1 MPFIGSALSIDRLL
15 GLHLFDSL
23 SGLSV
28 AGQSPGHK
36 LPPATAPVSAVSA
49 RRTATNR
56 PATAAALRPLRSTSR
71 NLSPSSASSSASS
84 SRTASASPSLLA
96 LSSAFSLL
104 GIGLQSAEPSP
115 PRPEAASRPPCPIAS
130 WPMAQLPVEIF
141 ELITRYLTRAE
152 IQTLRLVCREF
163 EAKVSA
169 QYFRNVVVPFR
180 SELYTSLDHDENTV
194 IASRLFSNGMR
205 IFESFGPHIL
215 RFALSLELDEF
226 TLAYPPV
233 KPAQEAVPAF
243 WGIYR
248 WPHATY
254 HRYRDLEGLEQTA
267 DETDSMKKAL
277 RCLTKVTNLGLCC
290 DAGLGFLVGPDQAVR
305 KMNNPDP
312 VFNTSYFRQE
322 GRSDRGD
329 AVTVSDFNGMPRDL
343 CSATAQHDNFKRRI
357 LEKMIADAGFA
368 GFYIHEAIDLL
379 LETEGVTL
387 SNIDFDER
395 EVLVEEQQPLPPLAA
410 QDRRASRR
418 RWLNQLQAA
427 PQQEHVVQP
436 QEPNFHEVDLPE
448 ADIQEA
454 DIQEADIQAPD
465 MEVQDQDELGQ
476 PHHAFVFNLNPNA
489 FELFQDPLDPAPA
502 PAAAPPPPPPAPAPA
517 SAPAVIMA
525 QSSPHRQRRAE
536 NQSSRDAASESNSR
550 QPLIPT
556 NLTRAQKELLLELE
570 WAHRAMIQSYVI
582 SIIDNARDG
591 CFSNLTNIT
600 IAKIPSAHVHIL
612 CRKEL
617 WESIPRVKNVSLAVI
632 ADWRRISKTSP
643 GVVADTHVSPLDAV
657 RKVYKLLHCY
667 IGQQQNIETLHF
679 EWICGGEFA
688 RGPYQR
694 NQYILPAPFV
704 DSPELMSSVDGAKDT
719 DRLLDLPYVRDF
731 SLKNCWVSPHVLMQT
746 IRNMAL
752 HSLERLEFESVSLS
766 GPPVFAPQPVNVA
779 QVAEDAGL
787 PLPPIFP
794 GGAAPM
800 IAGPVGEPAA
810 AMFPQPAPAPPASSD
825 EQQSDRLVLP
835 EPFSWAGFCEHFS
848 PGIKMRMLPRFR
860 DPAVDGTVKPEDLT
874 LPLEKDLAPFLP
886 YADQLAA
893 DESQYNLSSIT
904 FKSCGY
910 VFIDVRNLDFRALL
924 PPEGPAAHAFIN
936 SLRHDIFHS
945 MQYCKDKLLGRILP
959 YILPSEW
966 KTLET
971 VFLMER
977 GWANLYSTQVSDD
990 AIADGFEYPGM
1001 GRFSGT
1007 VEKLDD
1013 AQDIEMLG

>member
-23 SGLSV
+23 SGLGV

-36 LPPATAPVSAVSA
+36 LPPATAPVSALSA
-49 RRTATNR
+49 PRTATNR

-71 NLSPSSASSSASS
+71 NLHPSSASSSASS
-84 SRTASASPSLLA
+84 SRTASASPSSLA
-96 LSSAFSLL
+96 LASAFNLL
-104 GIGLQSAEPSP
+104 GISARSAESSP
-115 PRPEAASRPPCPIAS
+115 PPPEAAPRPPYPIAS

-180 SELYTSLDHDENTV
+180 SELYTSLDRDENTV

-312 VFNTSYFRQE
+312 VFNTSNFRQE
-322 GRSDRGD
+322 ARSDRGD
-329 AVTVSDFNGMPRDL
+329 AVTTVADFNGVPREL
-343 CSATAQHDNFKRRI
+343 TSATAQHDNFKRRV

-379 LETEGVTL
+379 LETEGVSL

-395 EVLVEEQQPLPPLAA
+395 EVLVEELPLPLPAA

-418 RWLNQLQAA
+418 RWLNQLQVA
-427 PQQEHVVQP
+427 PQQQ
-436 QEPNFHEVDLPE
+436 
-448 ADIQEA
+448 
-454 DIQEADIQAPD
+454 QAAQQQVPD
-465 MEVQDQDELGQ
+465 MQGQGQNELGL
-476 PHHAFVFNLNPNA
+476 PHHPFQFNEEANPFDLVFH
-489 FELFQDPLDPAPA
+489 DPMDPPPTHVAAPA
-502 PAAAPPPPPPAPAPA
+502 PVAAM
-517 SAPAVIMA
+517 V
-525 QSSPHRQRRAE
+525 QSPPHRQRRAE
-536 NQSSRDAASESNSR
+536 NQVPRDSMSDPSTSR

-657 RKVYKLLHCY
+657 SKVYNLLNRY

-704 DSPELMSSVDGAKDT
+704 DSPELMSSVDGAKDPE
-719 DRLLDLPYVRDF
+719 RLLDLPYVKEF
-731 SLKNCWVSPHVLMQT
+731 SLKNCWASPHVLTQI

-752 HSLERLEFESVSLS
+752 QSLEKLEFESVSLS

-779 QVAEDAGL
+779 QAADDAGL

-794 GGAAPM
+794 GGVAPM

-810 AMFPQPAPAPPASSD
+810 AMFPQPAPAPPQPSD
-825 EQQSDRLVLP
+825 DQQSDRLVLP

-860 DPAVDGTVKPEDLT
+860 ELADGAVRPEDLT

-886 YADQLAA
+886 NADQLAA
-893 DESQYNLSSIT
+893 DEAQYNLSSIT

-910 VFIDVRNLDFRALL
+910 VYLDVRNLDVRALL
-924 PPEGPAAHAFIN
+924 PAEGQAAHSFVN

-977 GWANLYSTQVSDD
+977 GWANLYSTRMSDD
-990 AIADGFEYPGM
+990 AIADGFEYPGT

-1007 VEKLDD
+1007 VERLDD
-1013 AQDIEMLG
+1013 AQDIEMLV

>member
-1 MPFIGSALSIDRLL
+1 
-15 GLHLFDSL
+15 
-23 SGLSV
+23 
-28 AGQSPGHK
+28 
-36 LPPATAPVSAVSA
+36 
-49 RRTATNR
+49 
-56 PATAAALRPLRSTSR
+56 
-71 NLSPSSASSSASS
+71 
-84 SRTASASPSLLA
+84 
-96 LSSAFSLL
+96 
-104 GIGLQSAEPSP
+104 
-115 PRPEAASRPPCPIAS
+115 
-130 WPMAQLPVEIF
+130 MAQLPVEIF

-180 SELYTSLDHDENTV
+180 SELYTSLDRDENTV

-312 VFNTSYFRQE
+312 VFNTSNFRQE
-322 GRSDRGD
+322 ARSDRGD
-329 AVTVSDFNGMPRDL
+329 AVTTVADFNGVPREL
-343 CSATAQHDNFKRRI
+343 TSATAQHDNFKRRV

-379 LETEGVTL
+379 LETEGVSL

-395 EVLVEEQQPLPPLAA
+395 EVLVA
-410 QDRRASRR
+410 Q
-418 RWLNQLQAA
+418 
-427 PQQEHVVQP
+427 
-436 QEPNFHEVDLPE
+436 
-448 ADIQEA
+448 
-454 DIQEADIQAPD
+454 
-465 MEVQDQDELGQ
+465 
-476 PHHAFVFNLNPNA
+476 
-489 FELFQDPLDPAPA
+489 PAPA
-502 PAAAPPPPPPAPAPA
+502 M
-517 SAPAVIMA
+517 V
-525 QSSPHRQRRAE
+525 QSPPHRQRRAE
-536 NQSSRDAASESNSR
+536 NQVPRDSMSDPSTSR

-657 RKVYKLLHCY
+657 SKVYNLLNRY

-704 DSPELMSSVDGAKDT
+704 DSPELMSSVDGAKDPE
-719 DRLLDLPYVRDF
+719 RLLDLPYVKEF
-731 SLKNCWVSPHVLMQT
+731 SLKNCWASPHVLTQI

-752 HSLERLEFESVSLS
+752 QSLEKLEFESVSLS

-779 QVAEDAGL
+779 QAADDAGL

-794 GGAAPM
+794 GGVAPM

-810 AMFPQPAPAPPASSD
+810 AMFPQPAPAPPQPSD
-825 EQQSDRLVLP
+825 DQQSDRLVLP

-860 DPAVDGTVKPEDLT
+860 ELADGAVRPEDLT

-886 YADQLAA
+886 NADQLAA
-893 DESQYNLSSIT
+893 DEAQYNLSSIT

-910 VFIDVRNLDFRALL
+910 VYLDVRNLDVRALL
-924 PPEGPAAHAFIN
+924 PAEGQAAHSFVN

-977 GWANLYSTQVSDD
+977 GWANLYSTRMSDD
-990 AIADGFEYPGM
+990 AIADGFEYPGT

-1007 VEKLDD
+1007 VERLDD
-1013 AQDIEMLG
+1013 AQDIEMLV

>member
-36 LPPATAPVSAVSA
+36 LPPATAPVSAPAVSA
-49 RRTATNR
+49 RRTATGPKR

-71 NLSPSSASSSASS
+71 NLASCSSSASSSASS

-96 LSSAFSLL
+96 LSSALNLL
-104 GIGLQSAEPSP
+104 GIGSPSAEPPSP
-115 PRPEAASRPPCPIAS
+115 PPEAASCPPCPIAS

-180 SELYTSLDHDENTV
+180 SELYTSLDRDENAV

-290 DAGLGFLVGPDQAVR
+290 DAGLGFLVGPDQAAR

-322 GRSDRGD
+322 GRPSDRGD
-329 AVTVSDFNGMPRDL
+329 AVTVADFTAMPRDL
-343 CSATAQHDNFKRRI
+343 SSATAQHDNFKRRV

-395 EVLVEEQQPLPPLAA
+395 EVLVEEQELPPPLAA
-410 QDRRASRR
+410 QERRASRR
-418 RWLNQLQAA
+418 RWLNQLQAP
-427 PQQEHVVQP
+427 PQQEQTAQQ
-436 QEPNFHEVDLPE
+436 QEPDV
-448 ADIQEA
+448 QEP
-454 DIQEADIQAPD
+454 DVQEPDVQEPD
-465 MEVQDQDELGQ
+465 MQVPDMPFNIE
-476 PHHAFVFNLNPNA
+476 PNPFNIVFP
-489 FELFQDPLDPAPA
+489 DPLDHGPGPAPETA
-502 PAAAPPPPPPAPAPA
+502 PAPPPPPPAPAPVP
-517 SAPAVIMA
+517 APAPGVAMV
-525 QSSPHRQRRAE
+525 QSPPHRQRRAE
-536 NQSSRDAASESNSR
+536 NPSLRGETASDPNSR

-582 SIIDNARDG
+582 SIIDNAQDG

-617 WESIPRVKNVSLAVI
+617 WESIPKVKNVSLAVI
-632 ADWRRISKTSP
+632 ADWRRITKPSP

-657 RKVYKLLHCY
+657 RKVYNLLNHY
-667 IGQQQNIETLHF
+667 IGQQRNIETLHF

-704 DSPELMSSVDGAKDT
+704 DSPELMSSVDGAKDP
-719 DRLLDLPYVRDF
+719 DRLLDLPYVKDF
-731 SLKNCWVSPHVLMQT
+731 SLKNCWVSPHVLTQT

-766 GPPVFAPQPVNVA
+766 GPPVFAPQPVNVP
-779 QVAEDAGL
+779 QVAEDVG
-787 PLPPIFP
+787 LPPIFP
-794 GGAAPM
+794 GGVAPM
-800 IAGPVGEPAA
+800 IAGPVGEPAP
-810 AMFPQPAPAPPASSD
+810 AMFPQPAAAPAAPSD
-825 EQQSDRLVLP
+825 EQQTDRLVLP

-860 DPAVDGTVKPEDLT
+860 DGADGSVKPEDFT

-886 YADQLAA
+886 HADQLAA
-893 DESQYNLSSIT
+893 DETQYNLASIT

-924 PPEGPAAHAFIN
+924 PPEGPAAHAFVN

-977 GWANLYSTQVSDD
+977 GWANVYSAQISDD
-990 AIADGFEYPGM
+990 AVADGFEYPGM

-1013 AQDIEMLG
+1013 AQDMEMLG

>member
-36 LPPATAPVSAVSA
+36 LPPATASVSAVSA
-49 RRTATNR
+49 RRTATSR
-56 PATAAALRPLRSTSR
+56 PATAAALRSTSR
-71 NLSPSSASSSASS
+71 NLNPSSASSSASS
-84 SRTASASPSLLA
+84 SRTASANSSLLA
-96 LSSAFSLL
+96 LSSAFALL
-104 GIGLQSAEPSP
+104 GIGSPSP
-115 PRPEAASRPPCPIAS
+115 EASPPPSEAASRPPCPIAS

-180 SELYTSLDHDENTV
+180 SELYTSLDRDENTV

-243 WGIYR
+243 WGVYR

-305 KMNNPDP
+305 KINNPDP

-322 GRSDRGD
+322 GRSDRAD

-343 CSATAQHDNFKRRI
+343 TTATTQHDNFKRRI

-387 SNIDFDER
+387 STIDFDER
-395 EVLVEEQQPLPPLAA
+395 EVLVEEQQLPPPPTAH
-410 QDRRASRR
+410 DRRTSRR
-418 RWLNQLQAA
+418 RWLNQLQVA
-427 PQQEHVVQP
+427 PQQQAAQP
-436 QEPNFHEVDLPE
+436 QV
-448 ADIQEA
+448 
-454 DIQEADIQAPD
+454 PD
-465 MEVQDQDELGQ
+465 MQGQGQDELGQ
-476 PHHAFVFNLNPNA
+476 PHQPFTLGVEPNP
-489 FELFQDPLDPAPA
+489 FIFHDPLDPPPAPTPA
-502 PAAAPPPPPPAPAPA
+502 PAA
-517 SAPAVIMA
+517 VMV

-536 NQSSRDAASESNSR
+536 NQSARDSAPDPNSR

-582 SIIDNARDG
+582 SIIDNAQDG

-617 WESIPRVKNVSLAVI
+617 WENIPGVKSVSLAVI

-657 RKVYKLLHCY
+657 SKVYNLLNHY

-704 DSPELMSSVDGAKDT
+704 DSPDLMSSVDGAKDP
-719 DRLLDLPYVRDF
+719 DRLLDLPYIKEF
-731 SLKNCWVSPHVLMQT
+731 SLKNCWVSPHVLTQT

-752 HSLERLEFESVSLS
+752 HSLEQLEFESVSLS

-779 QVAEDAGL
+779 QAAEDVGL

-794 GGAAPM
+794 GGVAPM

-810 AMFPQPAPAPPASSD
+810 AMFAQPAPAAPPPSD
-825 EQQSDRLVLP
+825 EQQSDGLVLP

-860 DPAVDGTVKPEDLT
+860 ETAVSMVDGTVKPEDLT

-886 YADQLAA
+886 NADQLAA
-893 DESQYNLSSIT
+893 DETQYNLSSIT

-910 VFIDVRNLDFRALL
+910 VFLDVRNLDFRALL
-924 PPEGPAAHAFIN
+924 PPEGQAAHAFVN

-966 KTLET
+966 KTLEN

-977 GWANLYSTQVSDD
+977 GWANLYSTRVCDD
-990 AIADGFEYPGM
+990 AVADGFEYPGT

-1007 VEKLDD
+1007 LEKLDD
-1013 AQDIEMLG
+1013 AQGIEMLG

>member
-23 SGLSV
+23 SAISV
-28 AGQSPGHK
+28 AGQRPGQK

-56 PATAAALRPLRSTSR
+56 PATPAAFLRSTSR
-71 NLSPSSASSSASS
+71 HSASSASSSSASS
-84 SRTASASPSLLA
+84 SRTASTSPSSLA
-96 LSSAFSLL
+96 LSSALTLL
-104 GIGLQSAEPSP
+104 GIARPSAEPSP

-180 SELYTSLDHDENTV
+180 SELYTNLDRDENTV

-243 WGIYR
+243 WGVYR

-305 KMNNPDP
+305 KINNPDP
-312 VFNTSYFRQE
+312 VFDTSYFRQE
-322 GRSDRGD
+322 GRPNKGD
-329 AVTVSDFNGMPRDL
+329 AVTVSDFNGKPRDL
-343 CSATAQHDNFKRRI
+343 TSATAQHDSFKRRV

-368 GFYIHEAIDLL
+368 GYYIHEAIDLL

-395 EVLVEEQQPLPPLAA
+395 EVLVDEQQQPPAA
-410 QDRRASRR
+410 QDRRTSRR
-418 RWLNQLQAA
+418 RHLNQPQVAQQQQQAA
-427 PQQEHVVQP
+427 QP
-436 QEPNFHEVDLPE
+436 PV
-448 ADIQEA
+448 
-454 DIQEADIQAPD
+454 PD
-465 MEVQDQDELGQ
+465 MQGQGQDELGQ
-476 PHHAFVFNLNPNA
+476 PHQPFPPHAAHPFGLA
-489 FELFQDPLDPAPA
+489 FQVPPGPAPA
-502 PAAAPPPPPPAPAPA
+502 PAPATII
-517 SAPAVIMA
+517 V
-525 QSSPHRQRRAE
+525 QSHRQRRTE
-536 NQSSRDAASESNSR
+536 NQSSRDSTSDPNNR

-582 SIIDNARDG
+582 SIIDNAQDG

-617 WESIPRVKNVSLAVI
+617 WENIPRVKNVSLAVI

-643 GVVADTHVSPLDAV
+643 GVVADTHVSPLEAV
-657 RKVYKLLHCY
+657 SKVYKLLNHY

-679 EWICGGEFA
+679 EWLCGGEFA

-704 DSPELMSSVDGAKDT
+704 DSPELMSSVDGAKDP
-719 DRLLDLPYVRDF
+719 DRLLDLPYVKEF

-746 IRNMAL
+746 IRSMAL
-752 HSLERLEFESVSLS
+752 HSLERLELESVSLS
-766 GPPVFAPQPVNVA
+766 GPPVFAPQAVNVA
-779 QVAEDAGL
+779 QVAEDVGL

-794 GGAAPM
+794 GGVAPM
-800 IAGPVGEPAA
+800 IAGPVGDPAA
-810 AMFPQPAPAPPASSD
+810 AMFPQPAPAPPLPSD
-825 EQQSDRLVLP
+825 DQQSDRLVLP

-848 PGIKMRMLPRFR
+848 PGLKMRSLSQFR
-860 DPAVDGTVKPEDLT
+860 ETALSIVDGTVRPEDLT
-874 LPLEKDLAPFLP
+874 LPLEKDLSPYLP
-886 YADQLAA
+886 HADQLAA
-893 DESQYNLSSIT
+893 DETQYGLSSIT

-910 VFIDVRNLDFRALL
+910 VFLDVRNLDVRALL
-924 PPEGPAAHAFIN
+924 PPEGQAAHAFAN

-959 YILPSEW
+959 YILPSEI
-966 KTLET
+966 KTLEN

-977 GWANLYSTQVSDD
+977 GWGKVYTTRVCDD

-1007 VEKLDD
+1007 LEKLDD